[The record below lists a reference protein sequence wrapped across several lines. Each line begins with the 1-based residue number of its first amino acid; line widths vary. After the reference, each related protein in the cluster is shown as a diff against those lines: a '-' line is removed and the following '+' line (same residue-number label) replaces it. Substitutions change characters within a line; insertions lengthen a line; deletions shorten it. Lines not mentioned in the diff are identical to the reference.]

1 MGQPT
6 VTNRS
11 PCDGP
16 AESTHLT
23 LHIPQHLLM
32 YPGGCV
38 LRVSGD
44 RHSCLDQV
52 GGSGILGN
60 ALKSQW
66 LLSDAQVSNMVIE
79 GPQTGGKG
87 YRTNHHVRFGASVTE
102 AS

>member
-1 MGQPT
+1 MGD
-6 VTNRS
+6 VS
-11 PCDGP
+11 K
-16 AESTHLT
+16 L
-23 LHIPQHLLM
+23 
-32 YPGGCV
+32 

-52 GGSGILGN
+52 GGSGILGS

-87 YRTNHHVRFGASVTE
+87 FRTNLGFDARTS
-102 AS
+102 

>member
-1 MGQPT
+1 M
-6 VTNRS
+6 S
-11 PCDGP
+11 K
-16 AESTHLT
+16 L
-23 LHIPQHLLM
+23 
-32 YPGGCV
+32 

-87 YRTNHHVRFGASVTE
+87 YRTNLHVGFGARTSWRSHFRQVQWLQSVVALNQLPE
-102 AS
+102 GCDEISCHEIPRD